1 MFILEELLSPV
12 ITPFILIFCLRRK
25 SLEIIDFFRNFTVD
39 VVGVGDTCSF
49 AQMDVRQHGHPA
61 VSETFFSFPLS
72 FIIVL
77 FLIARCF
84 ILSSLFIADSDVVFG
99 PLQWMSAGKTE
110 ASIYQ
115 QAEDGK
121 TELSL
126 MHFAI
131 TNPHWQPPR
140 ESTHFISLLKE
151 MVHRE
156 AAGGQQGII
165 AENPVFQSTHSLQSD
180 SEVFK

>member
-1 MFILEELLSPV
+1 
-12 ITPFILIFCLRRK
+12 
-25 SLEIIDFFRNFTVD
+25 
-39 VVGVGDTCSF
+39 
-49 AQMDVRQHGHPA
+49 
-61 VSETFFSFPLS
+61 
-72 FIIVL
+72 
-77 FLIARCF
+77 
-84 ILSSLFIADSDVVFG
+84 
-99 PLQWMSAGKTE
+99 MSAGKTE

-151 MVHRE
+151 KVYRE
-156 AAGGQQGII
+156 AAAGQPQGTI
-165 AENPVFQSTHSLQSD
+165 AENPVFNSTHSLQSD